1 MKKPSHEKRERTM
14 LWIVGSIIFLIIT
27 VTIWFYIPY
36 SPVKSK
42 FQKTV
47 NKKIKKSKK
56 QSGYFTKEEL
66 SYLPQPVQKYF
77 EYAGFLGKKKMSF
90 MKAFY
95 RDVDFLI
102 SPDFPKLNIQYTQ
115 YNFVDEPE
123 RFALIDTKLIGIPF
137 ESLDTFESG
146 EGSVKGFLGKV
157 IPICNEEGLGLDQ
170 TNLLSL
176 LSECLLVP
184 SLVLQDFIEWEEID
198 ETHAK
203 ATISYYGIKASGVFT
218 FDQNGAMLRFTTD
231 DRENVDEEGNI
242 QKVKW
247 SIICGNYQ
255 ERNGYTLPTTFQAV
269 WHYDEG
275 DRVYFDGKNIEIM
288 YGGFGENSED
298 KNVNP
303 VIPINPRVVA

>member
-1 MKKPSHEKRERTM
+1 MF
-14 LWIVGSIIFLIIT
+14 WIVGSLVGVVVAII
-27 VTIWFYIPY
+27 IWFYIPY
-36 SPVKSK
+36 SPVKCSFEK
-42 FQKTV
+42 SV

-56 QSGYFTKEEL
+56 QSGFFTKEEI
-66 SYLPQPVQKYF
+66 SYLPRPVQKYF
-77 EYAGFLGKKKMSF
+77 GYAGFLGKRKMSY
-90 MKAFY
+90 MKALY

-123 RFALIDTKLIGIPF
+123 RLAYIDTKLIGIPF
-137 ESLDTFESG
+137 EGLDIFESG
-146 EGSVKGFLGKV
+146 EGAVKGVLGKA

-170 TNLLSL
+170 ANLLSL
-176 LSECLLVP
+176 LSESLLLP

-198 ETHAK
+198 ENHAK
-203 ATISYYGIKASGVFT
+203 ATISYYGLKASGIFT
-218 FDQNGAMLRFTTD
+218 FDHNGAMLRFTTE
-231 DRENVDEEGNI
+231 DRENVDSEGNV

-275 DRVYFDGKNIEIM
+275 DRVYFDSQNIEIE
-288 YGGFGENSED
+288 YGGFSENKGDQKE
-298 KNVNP
+298 NP
-303 VIPINPRVVA
+303 IIPINPRVVA